1 MAAAE
6 QHERSS
12 FDGLESA
19 TVEINDND
27 RYQTETNRQSTVN
40 DGTITEGQGYGYG
53 NGGRESAGTRN
64 NDYDD
69 VVNFN
74 R

>member
-6 QHERSS
+6 QRDSS

-27 RYQTETNRQSTVN
+27 RYQTETNRQSTIN
-40 DGTITEGQGYGYG
+40 DGTITEG
-53 NGGRESAGTRN
+53 
-64 NDYDD
+64 
-69 VVNFN
+69 
-74 R
+74 

>member
-6 QHERSS
+6 KRDSS

-40 DGTITEGQGYGYG
+40 DGTFTEGQGYGYG
-53 NGGRESAGTRN
+53 YGNGGRDSTTRN

-74 R
+74 K